1 MKKIAHLIC
10 SFVIIIFIT
19 ECTGYKPIFGST
31 KLQFEISDYSIE
43 GNTMIGNQIYSKLNN
58 LSKSNKNNNNIRGI
72 TFYINSSTEKIGLA
86 KNSAGTIIE
95 YKIVLKSE
103 IQIKDYT
110 SDKNIISETFV
121 SSINYKTQ
129 TNYSE
134 TLNLENQSIEN
145 LINNTFQ
152 ELLIKLSNNMPQS

>member
-1 MKKIAHLIC
+1 M
-10 SFVIIIFIT
+10 
-19 ECTGYKPIFGST
+19 
-31 KLQFEISDYSIE
+31 
-43 GNTMIGNQIYSKLNN
+43 
-58 LSKSNKNNNNIRGI
+58 
-72 TFYINSSTEKIGLA
+72 A

-103 IQIKDYT
+103 IQIKDYI

-152 ELLIKLSNNMPQS
+152 ELLIKLSNNMTQS